1 MQSELNAIAASLGAD
16 FRYSTHVIFQIFLSV
31 LAAKSSQSNF
41 DVSDGGGGQTVL
53 ELNVFIN

>member
-41 DVSDGGGGQTVL
+41 DLSDGGGDKKS
-53 ELNVFIN
+53 LN